1 MALYRISDLNIEI
14 KTKSPTLGSNIRRYE
29 VTYQAEP
36 NVVLE
41 MSDDRLIEL
50 MEENE
55 GVTADLIE
63 TMYIATLFSWAL
75 FDYNGFPMRAVGVE
89 HDGVCTL
96 FAAPDDPSVDL
107 ARLIP
112 EDRAFVFDYPG
123 IRMQDDDYFVF
134 DTPFGRNGDRAKT
147 GRKLKLSSIVFVD
160 SRRFDSLRRIEA
172 KDFVPLFMHAVSEN
186 CRQERTKHTLFI
198 LERVMH
204 RVDFYGVRDVND
216 FDFII
221 ERV

>member
-14 KTKSPTLGSNIRRYE
+14 KTNSPTLAENIRRYE

-41 MSDDRLIEL
+41 MSDDRLIEM

-55 GVTADLIE
+55 GVTADVIE
-63 TMYIATLFSWAL
+63 NMYIATLFSWAL

-96 FAAPDDPSVDL
+96 LAAPDDPSVDL
-107 ARLIP
+107 NSIIS
-112 EDRAFVFDYPG
+112 EDIAFVYDYPG

-134 DTPFGRNGDRAKT
+134 DTPFGRYGSRSKT
-147 GRKLKLSSIVFVD
+147 ERKLKLSSIVFVD
-160 SRRFDSLRRIEA
+160 GNRFDSLRKIEA
-172 KDFVPLFMHAVSEN
+172 KDFVPLFMRAVSEN

-198 LERVMH
+198 LERVMR

-216 FDFII
+216 IDFIL
-221 ERV
+221 ERI

>member
-14 KTKSPTLGSNIRRYE
+14 KTNSPTLAENIRRYE
-29 VTYQAEP
+29 VTYQADP

-41 MSDDRLIEL
+41 MSDDRLIEM

-55 GVTADLIE
+55 GVTADVIE
-63 TMYIATLFSWAL
+63 NMYIATLFSWAL

-107 ARLIP
+107 NSIIS
-112 EDRAFVFDYPG
+112 EDIAFVYDYPG

-134 DTPFGRNGDRAKT
+134 DTPFGRYGSRSKT

-160 SRRFDSLRRIEA
+160 GNRFDSLRKIEA

-216 FDFII
+216 IDFIL
-221 ERV
+221 ERI

>member
-1 MALYRISDLNIEI
+1 MALYRISDLNVEI
-14 KTKSPTLGSNIRRYE
+14 KTNSPTLADSIRRYA
-29 VTYQAEP
+29 VTYQADP

-41 MSDDRLIEL
+41 MSDDRLIEM

-55 GVTADLIE
+55 GVTADVIE
-63 TMYIATLFSWAL
+63 NMYIATLFSWAL
-75 FDYNGFPMRAVGVE
+75 FDFNGFPMRAVGVE

-96 FAAPDDPSVDL
+96 FAAPDDSSVDL
-107 ARLIP
+107 NGVIP
-112 EDRAFVFDYPG
+112 EELAFVYDYPG

-134 DTPFGRNGDRAKT
+134 DTPFGKNGYRSKT

-160 SRRFDSLRRIEA
+160 SNRFDSLRKIEA

-216 FDFII
+216 LDFIL
-221 ERV
+221 ERI

>member
-1 MALYRISDLNIEI
+1 MALYRISDLNVEI
-14 KTKSPTLGSNIRRYE
+14 KTNSPTLADSIRRYA
-29 VTYQAEP
+29 VTYQADP

-41 MSDDRLIEL
+41 MSDDRLIEM

-55 GVTADLIE
+55 GVTSDVIE
-63 TMYIATLFSWAL
+63 NMYIATLFSWAL
-75 FDYNGFPMRAVGVE
+75 FDFNGFPMRAVGVE

-96 FAAPDDPSVDL
+96 FAAPDDSSVDL
-107 ARLIP
+107 NDVIP
-112 EDRAFVFDYPG
+112 EELAFVYDYPG

-134 DTPFGRNGDRAKT
+134 DTPFGKNGYRSKT

-160 SRRFDSLRRIEA
+160 SNRFDSLRKIEA

-216 FDFII
+216 LDFIL
-221 ERV
+221 ERI

>member
-14 KTKSPTLGSNIRRYE
+14 KTNSPTLAENIRRYE

-41 MSDDRLIEL
+41 MSDDRLIEM

-55 GVTADLIE
+55 GVTADVIE
-63 TMYIATLFSWAL
+63 NMYIATLFSWAL

-96 FAAPDDPSVDL
+96 LAAPDDLSVDL
-107 ARLIP
+107 NSIIS
-112 EDRAFVFDYPG
+112 EDIAFVYDYPG

-134 DTPFGRNGDRAKT
+134 DTPFGRYGSRSKT
-147 GRKLKLSSIVFVD
+147 ERKLKLSSIVFVD
-160 SRRFDSLRRIEA
+160 GNRFDSLRKIEA
-172 KDFVPLFMHAVSEN
+172 KDFVPLFMRAVSEN

-198 LERVMH
+198 LERVMR

-216 FDFII
+216 IDFIL
-221 ERV
+221 ERI

>member
-14 KTKSPTLGSNIRRYE
+14 KTNSPTLAENIRRYE
-29 VTYQAEP
+29 VTYQADP

-41 MSDDRLIEL
+41 MSDDRLIEM

-55 GVTADLIE
+55 GVTADVIE
-63 TMYIATLFSWAL
+63 NMYIATLFSWAL

-96 FAAPDDPSVDL
+96 LAAPDDLSVDL
-107 ARLIP
+107 NSIIS
-112 EDRAFVFDYPG
+112 EDIAFVYDYPG

-134 DTPFGRNGDRAKT
+134 DTPFGRYGSRSKT
-147 GRKLKLSSIVFVD
+147 ERKLKLSSIVFVD
-160 SRRFDSLRRIEA
+160 GNRFDSLRKIEA
-172 KDFVPLFMHAVSEN
+172 KDFVPLFMRAVSEN

-198 LERVMH
+198 LERVMR

-216 FDFII
+216 IDFIL
-221 ERV
+221 ERI

>member
-1 MALYRISDLNIEI
+1 MALYRISDLNVEI
-14 KTKSPTLGSNIRRYE
+14 KTNSPTLADSIRRYA
-29 VTYQAEP
+29 VTYQADP

-41 MSDDRLIEL
+41 MSDDRLIEM

-55 GVTADLIE
+55 GVTSDVIE
-63 TMYIATLFSWAL
+63 NMYIATLFSWAL
-75 FDYNGFPMRAVGVE
+75 FDFNGFPMRAVGVE

-96 FAAPDDPSVDL
+96 FAAPDDSSVDL
-107 ARLIP
+107 NDVIP
-112 EDRAFVFDYPG
+112 EDLAFVYDYPG

-134 DTPFGRNGDRAKT
+134 DTPFGKNGYRSKT

-160 SRRFDSLRRIEA
+160 SNRFDSLRKIEA

-216 FDFII
+216 LDFIL
-221 ERV
+221 ERI